1 MHNHILM
8 EADSP
13 KLDYMLEEVLQVRDQ
28 LIYKTFEE
36 NKDRFSSTS
45 VLCIIT
51 YKGMF
56 NRALR

>member
-1 MHNHILM
+1 M
-8 EADSP
+8 EADSA
-13 KLDYMLEEVLQVRDQ
+13 KLDYMLEEVLKVRDQ